1 VDIRECYR
9 ILRLPR
15 GATLDDVKSAFR
27 KRAFELHP
35 DLNPGNPQAH
45 AEFQKLNEA
54 YVLLREALGQEPGA
68 RPGARPGSKPTAD
81 RAEGAARYRAQ
92 AEAKAPG
99 QGKAAGNGTG
109 ASAGNGAANGAGP
122 AGPRPG
128 AAADGRFF
136 YRKEEVLKNIL
147 NDPFARKV
155 FEDIYSQIRR
165 GAPTAAPGVT
175 RSRSLALRWGERE
188 IALDLTFGLW
198 RGLKGWLRRQMD
210 DEQTV
215 RLPAAQLLPG
225 NRLRLQVRRAW
236 SGDPVTVEVPIPP
249 DYVIGRA
256 LRLRGLGRKLGPL
269 KGDLYLRL
277 MAL

>member
-1 VDIRECYR
+1 MDIRECYR
-9 ILRLPR
+9 ILRLHR
-15 GATLDDVKSAFR
+15 GASLDDVKSAFR

-54 YVLLREALGQEPGA
+54 YVLLREALAQEPPP
-68 RPGARPGSKPTAD
+68 RPGARPEAKPTAD
-81 RAEGAARYRAQ
+81 QAEGAARYRAPAQ
-92 AEAKAPG
+92 ATAP
-99 QGKAAGNGTG
+99 
-109 ASAGNGAANGAGP
+109 GNGAGAVNGASP
-122 AGPRPG
+122 SGPRPG
-128 AAADGRFF
+128 AGADGRFF

-165 GAPTAAPGVT
+165 GAPTAAPGPSGVT
-175 RSRSLALRWGERE
+175 RRRSLALRWGDRE
-188 IALDLTFGLW
+188 MSLDLTFGLW
-198 RGLKGWLRRQMD
+198 RGLKGWVRRQMD

-236 SGDPVTVEVPIPP
+236 SGDAVTVEVPIPP
-249 DYVIGRA
+249 DYVVGRA

>member
-1 VDIRECYR
+1 MDIRECYR
-9 ILRLPR
+9 ILRLPK
-15 GATLDDVKSAFR
+15 GATPDDLKSAFR

-45 AEFQKLNEA
+45 TEFQKLNEA
-54 YVLLREALGQEPGA
+54 YVLLREALGQEPPP
-68 RPGARPGSKPTAD
+68 RPGAARPTAEQ
-81 RAEGAARYRAQ
+81 AEGAARYRAQ
-92 AEAKAPG
+92 AGAQAPGKGAQAPGAAPGAAPG
-99 QGKAAGNGTG
+99 QGPRA
-109 ASAGNGAANGAGP
+109 GAAS
-122 AGPRPG
+122 
-128 AAADGRFF
+128 DGRFF
-136 YRKEEVLKNIL
+136 YRKEEVLRNIL

-155 FEDIYSQIRR
+155 FEDIYSQIRQ
-165 GAPTAAPGVT
+165 GAPAGAPGVT
-175 RSRSLALRWGERE
+175 RSRSLALRWGDRE
-188 IALDLTFGLW
+188 MSLDLTFGLW

-249 DYVIGRA
+249 DYVVGRA

>member
-1 VDIRECYR
+1 MDIRECYR
-9 ILRLPR
+9 ILRLHK
-15 GATLDDVKSAFR
+15 GASLDDVKSAFR

-54 YVLLREALGQEPGA
+54 YVLLREALAQEPPP
-68 RPGARPGSKPTAD
+68 RPGARPEAKPTAD
-81 RAEGAARYRAQ
+81 QAEGAARYRAQ
-92 AEAKAPG
+92 AQAKAPG
-99 QGKAAGNGTG
+99 NGT
-109 ASAGNGAANGAGP
+109 GNGAANGAGP

-128 AAADGRFF
+128 ADGRFF

-165 GAPTAAPGVT
+165 GAPAGAPGAPGVT
-175 RSRSLALRWGERE
+175 RSRSLALRWGDRE
-188 IALDLTFGLW
+188 MSLDLTFGLW
-198 RGLKGWLRRQMD
+198 RGLKGWVRRQMD

-236 SGDPVTVEVPIPP
+236 SGDPITVEVPIPP